1 MYCRWN
7 RIVRP
12 LALAALLW
20 LAPVYTS
27 QAQEY
32 RLSWIGDGALLA
44 TGLSSAI
51 LSQVLLQDAAPGSLG
66 AIDISKVNAFDRL
79 AVFGYSHALDVTS
92 DVFQYATAAI
102 PVMFAFLCRLDQTA
116 AIGVVYLEA
125 LSWAFAAK
133 NLLKFLVPRYR
144 PYLYSPLPAGSGPA
158 ASEYADSFPSGHATI
173 AFTAAA
179 FSLYTFQTY
188 FPSSPYLLPV
198 ALAGYG
204 LATLTATFRVVS
216 GMHFLTDVLAGALL
230 GTIMGYGIPLLHRA
244 WARKDG
250 SGEVELEASPAALML
265 RVSW

>member
-1 MYCRWN
+1 MM
-7 RIVRP
+7 RIVS
-12 LALAALLW
+12 LLILAAVLW
-20 LAPVYTS
+20 LAPTRPA

-32 RLSWIGDGALLA
+32 RLSWIADGALLA
-44 TGLSSAI
+44 AGLGSAI
-51 LSQVLLQDAAPGSLG
+51 ASQFLLQNASAGSLG
-66 AIDISKVNAFDRL
+66 PIDIAKVNPFDRL
-79 AVFGYSHALDVTS
+79 AVFGYSNALDITG

-102 PVMFAFLCRLDQTA
+102 PVTFAFLCRLDQVA

-144 PYLYSPLPAGSGPA
+144 PYLYSGSGPA
-158 ASEYADSFPSGHATI
+158 PSTDSFPSGHATI

-179 FSLYTFQTY
+179 FSLYTFQAY
-188 FPSSPYLLPV
+188 FPSSPYLLPL

-204 LATLTATFRVVS
+204 LAGLTATFRVVS

-230 GTIMGYGIPLLHRA
+230 GTAVGYGIPLLHRT
-244 WARKDG
+244 WARKRGG
-250 SGEVELEASPAALML
+250 SEVALEASPAAVML

>member
-1 MYCRWN
+1 M
-7 RIVRP
+7 RIVHS
-12 LALAALLW
+12 LALATVLW
-20 LAPVYTS
+20 LAPVCTT

-32 RLSWIGDGALLA
+32 SLSWIGDGALLA

-51 LSQVLLQDAAPGSLG
+51 LSQVLLQSASPGSLG
-66 AIDISKVNAFDRL
+66 DINAFDRL
-79 AVFGYSHALDVTS
+79 AVFGYSNALDITS

-102 PVMFAFLCRLDQTA
+102 PVMFAFLCRLDQAA

-144 PYLYSPLPAGSGPA
+144 PYVYSSLPAGGGPPP
-158 ASEYADSFPSGHATI
+158 SEYADSFPSGHATI
-173 AFTAAA
+173 AFTATA

-188 FPSSPYLLPV
+188 FPSSPYLLPL

-204 LATLTATFRVVS
+204 LAALTATFRVVS

-250 SGEVELEASPAALML
+250 SGQVELEASPAALML

>member
-1 MYCRWN
+1 MRF
-7 RIVRP
+7 ISL

-20 LAPVYTS
+20 LAPVPPAR
-27 QAQEY
+27 AQEY
-32 RLSWIGDGALLA
+32 SLNWIADGALLA
-44 TGLSSAI
+44 TGLGSAI
-51 LSQVLLQDAAPGSLG
+51 LSQVLLQPASPGSFG
-66 AIDISKVNAFDRL
+66 PIPQVNSFDRL
-79 AVFGYSHALDVTS
+79 AVFGYSQALDVTS
-92 DVFQYATAAI
+92 DVFQYATAAM
-102 PVMFAFLCRLDQTA
+102 PVMFAFLCRLDQAA

-144 PYLYSPLPAGSGPA
+144 PYVYSGSGPA
-158 ASEYADSFPSGHATI
+158 PSTDSFPSGHATI

-179 FSLYTFQTY
+179 FSLYTFQAY

-204 LATLTATFRVVS
+204 LAALTATFRVVS

-230 GTIMGYGIPLLHRA
+230 GTVVGYGIPLLHRT
-244 WARKDG
+244 WARKRGG
-250 SGEVELEASPAALML
+250 SEVALEASPAAVML